1 MYAYDYNLFPKA
13 QLSLASMFDY
23 AVGRCEYELE
33 DFYQKFTNSK
43 YVERVEH
50 GDSRVLA
57 GMSGIE
63 LAMMIMMDAGDQSRI
78 LEPVYPVGTGND
90 FWLGWVLAQYQWVN
104 ALPFTK
110 ITEYV
115 PIRMI
120 HNMYSKYHEM
130 DIRQFDDALDEMR
143 SRNASQSSLKRLRTY
158 AGLSQSELATLTEI
172 PLRTI
177 QQYESKGKDI
187 CKANVDYCIR
197 LSKALHCDIEML
209 LER

>member
-23 AVGRCEYELE
+23 AVDLCEIPL
-33 DFYQKFTNSK
+33 DLFYTKFINSSYSEK
-43 YVERVEH
+43 FEH
-50 GDSRVLA
+50 GDTKVVA

-63 LAMMIMMDAGDQSRI
+63 LAREIMYVSGMENR
-78 LEPVYPVGTGND
+78 LMEPVYPIPVSNE
-90 FWLGWVLAQYQWVN
+90 FWLGWSLAHYQWVN
-104 ALPFTK
+104 ALPFAK
-110 ITEYV
+110 ITENV
-115 PIRMI
+115 PIRVI
-120 HNMYSKYHEM
+120 YDMYSKYHEM
-130 DIRQFDDALDEMR
+130 DIRQFDDALDEIR
-143 SRNASQSSLKRLRTY
+143 HRNEESSLKRLRTY
-158 AGLSQSELATLTEI
+158 AGYSQSELAEITGI

-177 QQYESKGKDI
+177 QQYEQRSKDI

>member
-23 AVGRCEYELE
+23 AVDLCEIPLD
-33 DFYQKFTNSK
+33 DFYVKFINSE
-43 YVERVEH
+43 YSERFER
-50 GDSRVLA
+50 GDSRVVA

-63 LAMMIMMDAGDQSRI
+63 LAREIMYESGDKGMIR
-78 LEPVYPVGTGND
+78 EPIYPIPASSE
-90 FWLGWVLAQYQWVN
+90 FWLGWSLAQYQWVN
-104 ALPFTK
+104 ALSFEK
-110 ITEYV
+110 ITENV
-115 PIRMI
+115 PISMI
-120 HNMYSKYHEM
+120 YNMYPKYHEM

-143 SRNASQSSLKRLRTY
+143 RQNSESSLKRLRTY
-158 AGLSQSELATLTEI
+158 AGLSQNELAEITGI

-177 QQYESKGKDI
+177 QQYEQRSKDI

-209 LER
+209 MER